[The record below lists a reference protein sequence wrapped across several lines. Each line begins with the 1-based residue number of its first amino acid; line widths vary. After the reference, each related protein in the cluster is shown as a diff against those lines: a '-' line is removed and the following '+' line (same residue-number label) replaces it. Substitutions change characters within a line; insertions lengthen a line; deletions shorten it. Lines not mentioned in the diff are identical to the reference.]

1 MPIAVLSSLPPPLHP
16 TRRTPGQVSIY
27 SRLVRAERLRR
38 RVNVRVVV
46 SMIDGRGAVIV
57 VVVVEVHGIGRHAVV
72 VVEVEGGCDGSGGGG
87 DRNALVGAGVEV
99 PKPSAMVFDCLAV
112 RDGAWTAGGGGT
124 IVTLTMLKHTYVGI
138 SIEILAKDRGRL
150 QRGYMK
156 RGLAP

>member
-1 MPIAVLSSLPPPLHP
+1 MFALVGLGDVGIGGV
-16 TRRTPGQVSIY
+16 GQVSIY

-99 PKPSAMVFDCLAV
+99 P
-112 RDGAWTAGGGGT
+112 
-124 IVTLTMLKHTYVGI
+124 
-138 SIEILAKDRGRL
+138 
-150 QRGYMK
+150 
-156 RGLAP
+156 